1 MVKGRGSV
9 EDACREEESGVHGEL
24 AAQGVGAAAGCV
36 TVSRWQWHGE
46 LASHLKLIGFGWSS
60 WRSKG
65 LKARALQAIGWAD
78 PQPAW

>member
-1 MVKGRGSV
+1 V

-46 LASHLKLIGFGWSS
+46 LASHLKLIGLVGLLGGP
-60 WRSKG
+60 RGSKQEHY
-65 LKARALQAIGWAD
+65 KR
-78 PQPAW
+78 